1 MSMLRRM
8 LIMMHKDYQIL
19 HFKDA
24 EVKRI
29 CVENFGGENG
39 ISNGVFGQK
48 GIAGYAGEVTYKQ
61 AAAVV
66 ASVNLFLNNQHIITT
81 EDLTWFVH
89 LSEMRF
95 SGCENLHTVV
105 FPPAVDFYG
114 WQGLPLVCKVK
125 TLIIPKQIRTVQYQP
140 FCNNSVERLVLE
152 GRVNIMYGQ
161 TFGAQLQA
169 IYVRDEDRDYYA
181 SQSSI
186 SAYVGKLK
194 SINEF
199 KK

>member
-1 MSMLRRM
+1 MSMLRRR

-24 EVKRI
+24 EMKRI

-39 ISNGVFGQK
+39 ISNGVYGQQ

-66 ASVNLFLNNQHIITT
+66 SSKDLFLNNQHIVTT
-81 EDLTWFVH
+81 EDLAWFVK

-95 SGCENLHTVV
+95 NGCSNLQTVV
-105 FPPAVDFYG
+105 FPLAVDFYG

>member
-1 MSMLRRM
+1 MSMLRRR

-39 ISNGVFGQK
+39 ISNASYGRN

-66 ASVNLFLNNQHIITT
+66 SSKDLFLNNQHIVTT
-81 EDLTWFVH
+81 EDLAWFVK

-95 SGCENLHTVV
+95 NGCSNLQTVV
-105 FPPAVDFYG
+105 FPLAVDFYG

-140 FCNNSVERLVLE
+140 FCNNSVERLVFE
-152 GRVNIMYGQ
+152 GRVSVTYSQNFGQ
-161 TFGAQLQA
+161 QLQA
-169 IYVRDEDRDYYA
+169 IYVRDEDREYYA
-181 SQSSI
+181 TLPTI
-186 SAYVGKLK
+186 RGYAGYLK